1 MFSIMRKLFA
11 NFLDDF
17 NIICYWNK
25 IFMKQTFYIYY
36 ILHFSKIF
44 QKYIYIYITK
54 SKRYQKVTK
63 KFLIYR

>member
-1 MFSIMRKLFA
+1 MFSIIRKLFA

-44 QKYIYIYITK
+44 QKYIYIYIYIYISK
-54 SKRYQKVTK
+54 SQKGIK
-63 KFLIYR
+63 K